1 MLKKSKN
8 KTDINRDKQLLLD
21 AMQQII
27 AGNHNPVST
36 EEFEDTTLVDSL
48 NDVLLALKK
57 VNNPSLMKLNQ
68 GMEHIGDNSCVKK
81 MLEQVTAQSEAIQN
95 MSASSKELEASIGDI
110 SHEIENI
117 KDDAHN
123 AIEVSQSSVEHMTK
137 TIDAVTSSA
146 NEIRSINDKVQDFH
160 EKIEQITQIIDMVKK
175 IASQSGL
182 LALNA
187 SIEAARAG
195 EAGKGFNVVA
205 TQMRELSG
213 NTTRSA
219 DTVVQYV
226 TELRTSI
233 GELITLVDD
242 TTKHLE
248 EGNDMVQQS
257 VEDINQM
264 SERMKLIN
272 DRITNIYDAVN
283 VQTDVTNDFVQS
295 IDSIAESYDILSQ
308 DCITT
313 GNHLY
318 RIGRYIDT
326 TRNDIAKGFSALTM
340 QDSLHVFQI
349 DHFVLTWRIYNNLA
363 GFEQLKIEQLNNPG
377 GCKFGKWAKA
387 QTDTRIAN
395 SSEFRDLTKRH
406 EDIHTHACNSWYA
419 VQDGDK
425 AAALHQFELTLDSF
439 YRFQEAMDKFRKYMQ
454 SLGYTEETEYQKF

>member
-1 MLKKSKN
+1 MLKKKQTN
-8 KTDINRDKQLLLD
+8 TNHDNQLLLD
-21 AMQQII
+21 AMHQII
-27 AGNHNPVST
+27 AGNHNPIDTSV
-36 EEFEDTTLVDSL
+36 FEDSTLADTL
-48 NDVLLALKK
+48 NNVVLALKK

-68 GMEHIGDNSCVKK
+68 GMEHIGDNSSVKK

-95 MSASSKELEASIGDI
+95 MSASSKELESSIGNI
-110 SHEIENI
+110 STEVEFI
-117 KDDAHN
+117 KEDAQS
-123 AIEVSQSSVEHMTK
+123 AIEVSQTSVEHMTQ
-137 TIDAVTSSA
+137 TIDAVTSST

-226 TELRTSI
+226 TELRASI
-233 GELITLVDD
+233 GELINLVDS

-248 EGNDMVQQS
+248 EGNNMVQQS
-257 VEDINQM
+257 VEDINAM
-264 SERMKLIN
+264 SERMTQIN
-272 DRITNIYDAVN
+272 NRITNIYDAVSI
-283 VQTDVTNDFVQS
+283 QTDVTNNFVQS
-295 IDSIAESYDILSQ
+295 IDSIAESYDILTQ

-349 DHFVLTWRIYNNLA
+349 DHFVLTWRIYNNYA
-363 GFEQLKIEQLNNPG
+363 GFEQLKIEQLNNPK
-377 GCKFGKWAKA
+377 GCKFGKWVVS
-387 QTDTRIAN
+387 QTDAKITN
-395 SSEFRDLTKRH
+395 SSEFRDLVKRH
-406 EDIHTHACNSWYA
+406 EDIHKHACDSWYA
-419 VQDGDK
+419 MQDGDK
-425 AAALHQFELTLDSF
+425 AAALHHFDLTLESF
-439 YRFQEAMDKFRKYMQ
+439 YRFQEAMDKFRKYMH
-454 SLGYTEETEYQKF
+454 SIGFTEETTYQKF

>member
-1 MLKKSKN
+1 MLKKN
-8 KTDINRDKQLLLD
+8 KTDANHDKQLLLD
-21 AMQQII
+21 AMQKII
-27 AGNHNPVST
+27 AGDHSPIDNSN
-36 EEFEDTTLVDSL
+36 FEDPTLVDTL
-48 NDVLLALKK
+48 NNVILALKK
-57 VNNPSLMKLNQ
+57 INNPSLMKLNQ

-95 MSASSKELEASIGDI
+95 MSASSKELETSIGNI
-110 SHEIENI
+110 STEVEYI
-117 KDDAHN
+117 KDDAQS
-123 AIEVSQSSVEHMTK
+123 AISVSQTGVEHMTQ
-137 TIDAVTSSA
+137 TIDAVTSST
-146 NEIRSINDKVQDFH
+146 NEIRGINDKVQDFH

-226 TELRTSI
+226 TELRASI
-233 GELITLVDD
+233 DELMTLVDS

-248 EGNDMVQQS
+248 EGNTLVQQS
-257 VEDINQM
+257 VEDINSM
-264 SERMKLIN
+264 SEHMVQIN
-272 DRITNIYDAVN
+272 ERITHIYDAVN
-283 VQTDVTNDFVQS
+283 IQTDVTNNFVQS
-295 IDSIAESYDILSQ
+295 IDSIAESYDILTQ

-326 TRNDIAKGFSALTM
+326 TRNDIAKGFSALTV

-349 DHFVLTWRIYNNLA
+349 DHFVLTWRIYNHLA
-363 GFEQLKIEQLNNPG
+363 GFEQLKLEQLNNPT
-377 GCKFGKWAKA
+377 GCKFGKWAKS
-387 QTDTRIAN
+387 QTDTRYIN
-395 SSEFRDLTKRH
+395 SSEFKDLIKKH
-406 EDIHTHACNSWYA
+406 EDIHTNACNSWYA

-425 AAALHQFELTLDSF
+425 AAALRHFDLTLDSF
-439 YRFQEAMDKFRKYMQ
+439 YRFQESMDRFRKYMRG
-454 SLGYTEETEYQKF
+454 LGFTEETDFQRF